1 MNQINPAMTANPNA
15 NADGLP
21 NVAPATLNTTHSMAT
36 GALQPGQQPPANGE
50 QAVAAAAGGAA
61 TTNNTNR
68 QQVLRHQQQRL
79 LLLRHAAKCPHENGK
94 CPVTRHC
101 AGMKRLWKHIAEC
114 KDQKCQVP
122 HCVSSRYVLSHYHRC
137 KDARCPV
144 CMPVREA
151 IHRSH
156 EKAKQMNLLKQQHEQ
171 QMQGYYGEPQ
181 SKRQKKGGVK
191 VDPRRRD
198 VGGKGGMPQM
208 NIGGGYRQQTR
219 PGPYGYQH
227 PYGAYG
233 QPMFQ
238 RPPQVL
244 MPLVTQGAKSVED
257 QTLINTFSVEQI
269 ERHIASLNQSI
280 VMSPAALKTRCLE
293 ILSNIQK
300 HQFGWVFNQPVDP
313 VELKLPDYFEIIK
326 RPMDLGTIKKRVE
339 NGCFHDIE
347 TFKTDCHLTFDNAL
361 NYNAKGSPVYNMAL
375 DVKKA
380 FDKEFEMVMRELN
393 AEHNKKCDNGEAC
406 SLCGMEKKL
415 FEPAVF
421 YCNGANCPSKRI
433 RRNSYFY
440 VAGNNQYHW
449 CHQCFSELKEDGIS
463 LPDLQIKKS
472 ELARNKRKNDEQ
484 PEESWVACDTCG
496 RWIHQICGLFNTRQ
510 NKDQRSKYE
519 CPKCTIIT
527 RKKRN
532 HHGPT
537 SQTKTA
543 TDLPRTRLSE
553 YIEHHIRQKS
563 IDKFKELAAE
573 KAQSEGIELE
583 EAIKTFD
590 NAGPITIRQVASM
603 DRNIATREGFKKRY
617 KFKNYPDEFS
627 YRCKCLVV
635 FQEIDAVDVM
645 LFGLYVYEHDDKN
658 PKPNS
663 RCVYVSY
670 LDSVHYM
677 QPRKIRTFIYHEILI
692 SYLDYVRHR
701 GFATAHIWACPPL
714 KGDDYI
720 LYAKPEDQR
729 TPKDQQLR
737 QWYVDMLD
745 SCKERGI
752 VKSVTNMYDLYFSDT
767 KNYATIIPYL
777 EGDYWVGEAE
787 NIIKELEDGGKK
799 GKKDSSSK
807 RKGAKT
813 GGGNNSRGG
822 TRSTGL
828 DEDALIASG
837 IVEPPPKSL
846 EDGGKDVL
854 MHKLG
859 DTLQPMKD
867 SFLVAYLDWEDT
879 TKVRDKE
886 VAVERKAQEK
896 IEAEKK
902 KKEDAAAAKKA
913 AADKKRKDAEEK
925 KAAAEKKKKE
935 AEEEKK
941 KKEEGIKSE
950 EGEGG
955 DSKVKKEEDKG
966 DKMDVEEPEK
976 PAAASRKSTRG
987 GRGKKKAGD
996 DEEDKKEDIMEVD
1009 EKEKETE
1016 TPSKRGGRKG
1026 GRNAKKKVEE
1036 KEEEDKKEEVKEEE
1050 EEKKVKEEEEGT
1062 DGGKKRTRDGDVID
1076 AVMEEKEE
1084 KEEKKEEPKSE
1095 EEIKKEKEMAEEE
1108 AFIKTWTKDKADEYY
1123 QERLDTE
1130 KERLES
1136 GETPLAVLPKKL
1148 RDPRTGR
1155 MCDIVDD
1162 DSETMDCEH
1171 LNSRQQF
1178 LNLCQGNHYQNNT
1191 LRNAK
1196 HTSMMVLWHLHNR
1209 EAPKFVQQC
1218 SKCNR
1223 EILLGY
1229 RYHCNIC
1236 NDFDV
1241 CQDCMHGIMKEQ
1253 PHYHSLT
1260 PIRIKEEEATEK
1272 QKKERARSIQ
1282 LHMQLLAHAASCDN
1296 AKCPSANCS
1305 KMKGLL
1311 EHGKTCQKQAKGGC
1325 HVCKRIWA
1333 LLQLHARQ
1341 CKNKDCKVP
1350 SCNVIRENARRIM
1363 LQQQAMD
1370 DRRRMMM
1377 NQSYA
1382 VKR

>member
-1 MNQINPAMTANPNA
+1 
-15 NADGLP
+15 
-21 NVAPATLNTTHSMAT
+21 
-36 GALQPGQQPPANGE
+36 
-50 QAVAAAAGGAA
+50 
-61 TTNNTNR
+61 
-68 QQVLRHQQQRL
+68 
-79 LLLRHAAKCPHENGK
+79 
-94 CPVTRHC
+94 
-101 AGMKRLWKHIAEC
+101 
-114 KDQKCQVP
+114 
-122 HCVSSRYVLSHYHRC
+122 
-137 KDARCPV
+137 
-144 CMPVREA
+144 
-151 IHRSH
+151 
-156 EKAKQMNLLKQQHEQ
+156 
-171 QMQGYYGEPQ
+171 
-181 SKRQKKGGVK
+181 
-191 VDPRRRD
+191 
-198 VGGKGGMPQM
+198 
-208 NIGGGYRQQTR
+208 
-219 PGPYGYQH
+219 
-227 PYGAYG
+227 
-233 QPMFQ
+233 
-238 RPPQVL
+238 
-244 MPLVTQGAKSVED
+244 
-257 QTLINTFSVEQI
+257 
-269 ERHIASLNQSI
+269 
-280 VMSPAALKTRCLE
+280 
-293 ILSNIQK
+293 
-300 HQFGWVFNQPVDP
+300 
-313 VELKLPDYFEIIK
+313 
-326 RPMDLGTIKKRVE
+326 MDLGTIKKRVE
-339 NGCFHDIE
+339 NGCFHDID
-347 TFKTDCHLTFDNAL
+347 TFKADCHLTFDNAL

-380 FDKEFEMVMRELN
+380 FDKEYEKVMRELN

-449 CHQCFSELKEDGIS
+449 CHQCFTELKEDGIN
-463 LPDLQIKKS
+463 LPDIQIKKS
-472 ELARNKRKNDEQ
+472 ELGRNKRKNDDQ

-519 CPKCTIIT
+519 CPKCTIVT
-527 RKKRN
+527 RKKKGSL
-532 HHGPT
+532 GPT

-553 YIEHHIRQKS
+553 FIEHHIRQKS
-563 IDKFKELAAE
+563 IDKYKELAAE
-573 KAQSEGIELE
+573 KAQSEGISLE
-583 EAIKTFD
+583 EATKTFD
-590 NAGPITIRQVASM
+590 NAGAITIRQVTSM
-603 DRNIATREGFKKRY
+603 DRTIATREGFKKRY

-645 LFGLYVYEHDDKN
+645 LFGLYVYEHDEKN

-737 QWYVDMLD
+737 QWYIDMLD
-745 SCKERGI
+745 VCKDRGV
-752 VKSVTNMYDLYFSDT
+752 VKSVTNMHELYFNDP
-767 KNYATIIPYL
+767 KNDATIIPYL

-799 GKKDSSSK
+799 GKKGDASK
-807 RKGAKT
+807 RKGIKAQ
-813 GGGNNSRGG
+813 GGNNSRGG

-837 IVEPPPKSL
+837 IIDPPPKSL
-846 EDGGKDVL
+846 EDGGKDIL
-854 MHKLG
+854 MQKLG
-859 DTLQPMKD
+859 ETIQPMKD
-867 SFLVAYLDWEDT
+867 SFIVAYLNWEEST
-879 TKVRDKE
+879 EVRDKE
-886 VAVERKAQEK
+886 VAIERKEQEK

-902 KKEDAAAAKKA
+902 KKEEAAAAKKA
-913 AADKKRKDAEEK
+913 AADKKKKEAEEK
-925 KAAAEKKKKE
+925 KAAAEKKKQ
-935 AEEEKK
+935 EEEDKKK
-941 KKEEGIKSE
+941 KKEEESKAAKE
-950 EGEGG
+950 EDEG
-955 DSKVKKEEDKG
+955 DSTKVKKEKEEG
-966 DKMDVEEPEK
+966 SDKMDAEETEK

-987 GRGKKKAGD
+987 QRGKKKGGD
-996 DEEDKKEDIMEVD
+996 E
-1009 EKEKETE
+1009 
-1016 TPSKRGGRKG
+1016 
-1026 GRNAKKKVEE
+1026 EE
-1036 KEEEDKKEEVKEEE
+1036 KEAVKK
-1050 EEKKVKEEEEGT
+1050 
-1062 DGGKKRTRDGDVID
+1062 
-1076 AVMEEKEE
+1076 
-1084 KEEKKEEPKSE
+1084 E
-1095 EEIKKEKEMAEEE
+1095 EEIKKEKELAEEE
-1108 AFIKTWTKDKADEYY
+1108 VFLKTWTKQKAKEYY
-1123 QERLDTE
+1123 QERLDSE

-1136 GETPLAVLPKKL
+1136 GETTLAILPNKL

-1155 MCDIVDD
+1155 MCDVLDD

-1229 RYHCNIC
+1229 RYHCNVC
-1236 NDFDV
+1236 NDYDV
-1241 CQDCMHGIMKEQ
+1241 CQDCMHTTMKDQ
-1253 PHYHSLT
+1253 PHWHTLT

-1282 LHMQLLAHAASCDN
+1282 LHMQLLAHAAACASPD
-1296 AKCPSANCS
+1296 CPSANCS

-1341 CKNKDCKVP
+1341 CKNNNCKVP